1 MLSVNFFLPK
11 TQYKQ
16 TFLFDTNYTFSDMIQ
31 LLKNT
36 MDNNRDMILTL
47 NNTTLKY
54 NDNTLLTN
62 CNIRNDD
69 NIYIKYDEF
78 IDLNF
83 VYPDLMSG
91 IEMIFNKTDTLNDII
106 EAVKQEMDFDSDIFL
121 TLNNKRINYNINNIN
136 NINNVITNCG
146 IKNNDIIYVNYI

>member
-1 MLSVNFFLPK
+1 MLSVNFYFPK

-16 TFLFDTNYTFSDMIQ
+16 TFLFATNYTFSNMIQ

-36 MDNNRDMILTL
+36 MDNNRDIILTL
-47 NNTTLKY
+47 NGKTLKY

-62 CNIRNDD
+62 CDIKNND
-69 NIYIKYDEF
+69 NIYIRYDEF

-106 EAVKQEMDFDSDIFL
+106 EAVKQEMDFDSNIML
-121 TLNNKRINYNINNIN
+121 TLHNKRINY

-146 IKNNDIIYVNYI
+146 IKNNDIIYVNYV

>member
-16 TFLFDTNYTFSDMIQ
+16 TFLFDTNYTFLDMIN

-36 MDNNRDMILTL
+36 MNNNRDIILTL
-47 NNTTLKY
+47 NNKTLKY
-54 NDNTLLTN
+54 DGNTLLTN

-146 IKNNDIIYVNYI
+146 IKNNDIIYVNY

>member
-16 TFLFDTNYTFSDMIQ
+16 TFLFDTNYTFLDMIN

-36 MDNNRDMILTL
+36 MNNNRDIILTL
-47 NNTTLKY
+47 NNKTLKY
-54 NDNTLLTN
+54 DGNTLLTN
-62 CNIRNDD
+62 CNIRNDN
-69 NIYIKYDEF
+69 NIYIRYDEF

-106 EAVKQEMDFDSDIFL
+106 EAVKQEMDFDSNIML
-121 TLNNKRINYNINNIN
+121 TLHNKRINYNINN
-136 NINNVITNCG
+136 VITKCG
-146 IKNNDIIYVNYI
+146 IKNNDIIYVNYV

>member
-1 MLSVNFFLPK
+1 MLSVNLFLPK

-16 TFLFDTNYTFSDMIQ
+16 TFLFATNYTFSDMIQ

-36 MDNNRDMILTL
+36 MDNNRDIILTL
-47 NNTTLKY
+47 NGKTLKY
-54 NDNTLLTN
+54 DGITLLTN
-62 CNIRNDD
+62 CDIKNND
-69 NIYIKYDEF
+69 NIYIRYDEF

-106 EAVKQEMDFDSDIFL
+106 EAVKQEMDFDSNIML
-121 TLNNKRINYNINNIN
+121 TLHNKRINYNINN
-136 NINNVITNCG
+136 VITKCG
-146 IKNNDIIYVNYI
+146 IKNNDIIYVNYV

>member
-1 MLSVNFFLPK
+1 MLIVNFYFPK
-11 TQYKQ
+11 TQYKH
-16 TFLFDTNYTFSDMIQ
+16 TFLFATNYTFLDMIQ

-36 MDNNRDMILTL
+36 MDNNRDIILTL
-47 NNTTLKY
+47 NNKTLKY

-62 CNIRNDD
+62 CNIKNDD

-106 EAVKQEMDFDSDIFL
+106 EAVKQEMDFDSNIYL
-121 TLNNKRINYNINNIN
+121 TLNNKCINYNIND
-136 NINNVITNCG
+136 VITNCG
-146 IKNNDIIYVNYI
+146 IKNNDIIYVNYV

>member
-16 TFLFDTNYTFSDMIQ
+16 TFLFDTNYTFLDMIN

-36 MDNNRDMILTL
+36 MNNNRDIILTL
-47 NNTTLKY
+47 NNKTLKY
-54 NDNTLLTN
+54 DGNTLLTN
-62 CNIRNDD
+62 CNIRNDN
-69 NIYIKYDEF
+69 NIYIRYDEF

-106 EAVKQEMDFDSDIFL
+106 EAVKQEMDFDSNIIL
-121 TLNNKRINYNINNIN
+121 TLHNKRINYNINN
-136 NINNVITNCG
+136 VITKCG
-146 IKNNDIIYVNYI
+146 IKNNDIIYVNYV

>member
-16 TFLFDTNYTFSDMIQ
+16 TFLFDTNYTFLDMIN

-36 MDNNRDMILTL
+36 MNNNRDIILTL
-47 NNTTLKY
+47 NNKTLKY
-54 NDNTLLTN
+54 DGNTLLTN
-62 CNIRNDD
+62 CNIRNDN
-69 NIYIKYDEF
+69 NIYIRYDEF

-106 EAVKQEMDFDSDIFL
+106 EAVKQEMDFDSNIML
-121 TLNNKRINYNINNIN
+121 TLHNKRINY

-146 IKNNDIIYVNYI
+146 IKNNDIIYVNYV

>member
-16 TFLFDTNYTFSDMIQ
+16 TFLFATNYTFSDMIN

-36 MDNNRDMILTL
+36 MDNNRDIILTL
-47 NNTTLKY
+47 NGKTLKY
-54 NDNTLLTN
+54 DGITLLTN
-62 CNIRNDD
+62 CNIKNND
-69 NIYIKYDEF
+69 NIYIRYDEF

-106 EAVKQEMDFDSDIFL
+106 EAVKQEMDFDSNIML
-121 TLNNKRINYNINNIN
+121 TLHNKRINYNINN
-136 NINNVITNCG
+136 VITKCG
-146 IKNNDIIYVNYI
+146 IKNNDIIYVNYV

>member
-16 TFLFDTNYTFSDMIQ
+16 TFLFATNYTFSDMIN

-36 MDNNRDMILTL
+36 MDNNRDIILTL
-47 NNTTLKY
+47 NGKTLKY
-54 NDNTLLTN
+54 DGITLLTN
-62 CNIRNDD
+62 CNIKNND
-69 NIYIKYDEF
+69 NIYIRYDEF

-106 EAVKQEMDFDSDIFL
+106 EAVKQEMDFDSNIML
-121 TLNNKRINYNINNIN
+121 TLHNKRINYNS
-136 NINNVITNCG
+136 NNVITKCG
-146 IKNNDIIYVNYI
+146 IKNNDIIYVNYL

>member
-16 TFLFDTNYTFSDMIQ
+16 TFLFATNYTFSDMIN

-36 MDNNRDMILTL
+36 MDNNRDIILTL
-47 NNTTLKY
+47 NGKTLKY
-54 NDNTLLTN
+54 DGDTLLTN
-62 CNIRNDD
+62 CNIRNND
-69 NIYIKYDEF
+69 NIYIRYDEF

-106 EAVKQEMDFDSDIFL
+106 EAVKQEMDFDSNIML
-121 TLNNKRINYNINNIN
+121 TLHNKRINYNINN
-136 NINNVITNCG
+136 VITKCG
-146 IKNNDIIYVNYI
+146 IKNNDIIYVNYV

>member
-1 MLSVNFFLPK
+1 MLSVNFYFHK

-16 TFLFDTNYTFSDMIQ
+16 TLLFDTNYTFSDMIQ

-36 MDNNRDMILTL
+36 MDNNRDIILTL
-47 NNTTLKY
+47 NNKTLKY
-54 NDNTLLTN
+54 NGNTLLTN

-121 TLNNKRINYNINNIN
+121 TLNNKRINYNSS
-136 NINNVITNCG
+136 NVITKCG

>member
-16 TFLFDTNYTFSDMIQ
+16 TFLFATNYTFSDMIQ

-36 MDNNRDMILTL
+36 MDNNRDIILTL
-47 NNTTLKY
+47 NGKTLKY
-54 NDNTLLTN
+54 DGITLLTN
-62 CNIRNDD
+62 CNIKNND
-69 NIYIKYDEF
+69 NIYIRYDEF

-106 EAVKQEMDFDSDIFL
+106 EAVKQEMDFDSNIML
-121 TLNNKRINYNINNIN
+121 TLHNKRINYNINN
-136 NINNVITNCG
+136 VITKCG
-146 IKNNDIIYVNYI
+146 IKNNDIIYVNYV

>member
-16 TFLFDTNYTFSDMIQ
+16 TFLFATNYTFSDMIQ

-36 MDNNRDMILTL
+36 MDNNRDIILTL
-47 NNTTLKY
+47 NGKTLKY
-54 NDNTLLTN
+54 DGITLLTN
-62 CNIRNDD
+62 CNIKNND
-69 NIYIKYDEF
+69 NIYIRYDEF

-106 EAVKQEMDFDSDIFL
+106 EAVKQEMDFDSNIML
-121 TLNNKRINYNINNIN
+121 TLHNKRINYNINN
-136 NINNVITNCG
+136 VITKCG
-146 IKNNDIIYVNYI
+146 IKNNDIIYVNYL

>member
-1 MLSVNFFLPK
+1 MLSVNFYFHK

-16 TFLFDTNYTFSDMIQ
+16 TLLFDTNYTFSDMIQ

-36 MDNNRDMILTL
+36 MDNNRDIILTL
-47 NNTTLKY
+47 NNKTLKY
-54 NDNTLLTN
+54 DGNTLLTN

-69 NIYIKYDEF
+69 NIYIRYDEF
-78 IDLNF
+78 IDLIF

-106 EAVKQEMDFDSDIFL
+106 EAVKQEMDFDSNIML
-121 TLNNKRINYNINNIN
+121 TLHNKRINYNINN
-136 NINNVITNCG
+136 VITKCG
-146 IKNNDIIYVNYI
+146 IKNNDIIYVNYV

>member
-16 TFLFDTNYTFSDMIQ
+16 TFLFATNYTFSDMIQ

-36 MDNNRDMILTL
+36 MDNNRDIILTL
-47 NNTTLKY
+47 NGKTLKY
-54 NDNTLLTN
+54 DGITLLTN
-62 CNIRNDD
+62 CDIKNND
-69 NIYIKYDEF
+69 NIYIRYDEF

-106 EAVKQEMDFDSDIFL
+106 EAVKQEMDFDSNIML
-121 TLNNKRINYNINNIN
+121 TLHNKRINYNINN
-136 NINNVITNCG
+136 VITKCG
-146 IKNNDIIYVNYI
+146 IKNNDIIYVNYV